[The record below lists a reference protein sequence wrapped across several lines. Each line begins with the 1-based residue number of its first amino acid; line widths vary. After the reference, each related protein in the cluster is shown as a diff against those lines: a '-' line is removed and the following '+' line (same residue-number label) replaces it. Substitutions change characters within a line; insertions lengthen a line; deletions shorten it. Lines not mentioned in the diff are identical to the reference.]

1 MRIFDWKEYAELARS
16 AGAEGCVLIK
26 NDKATLPVKDGK
38 SVAVYGRT
46 QFDYIKSGTGS
57 GGLVNTPYTVNIY
70 EGLKASSEIKLDE
83 SVADIYRAWLKDHPF
98 DKGVGW
104 AGEPFKA
111 GRT

>member
-70 EGLKASSEIKLDE
+70 EGLKASPEIFDPRGYLTVARDE
-83 SVADIYRAWLKDHPF
+83 VKKMVIHKIDCVLGSANTL
-98 DKGVGW
+98 
-104 AGEPFKA
+104 
-111 GRT
+111 